1 MPSIAITGGIACGK
15 SLVMSL
21 FASFCEDEK
30 NLCARPFAEIAAGD
44 ELPSDSGAQRLS
56 AYPILDDPIPAF
68 AGMTC
73 LPATTQCPSAVES
86 WKRPA
91 FFDADKEVAYLLDH
105 NPEVAQEISAIF
117 GLEIYNDGG
126 KVDRAQLRSLILSS
140 PHYKKQLEEILHP
153 RLKKI
158 WHPQTIAAQGDNDSI
173 FIADIPLFFENN
185 LAEYFDHVI
194 VVAASEKVQRDRLA
208 QQRHLS
214 REIASALLQLQLPL
228 TEKINHATFV
238 LWNDGTKENLEKQFS
253 LLTHSLFLNMPT
265 TSRSVFKA
273 PPADEGQEANS
284 AQQPSVYKMLDD
296 SSTVRKQPA
305 ATAVDSGNRSSEQ
318 QAIPTPAPL
327 SINELQA
334 LTYHQL
340 LEQHQQLALP
350 TPHDSSRHGLI
361 TAQARHQIFSGG
373 ELTACGILE
382 FSPEN
387 PFLRWP
393 AFNFKPCP
401 EDVVVP
407 VGLLKQ
413 YALRPGLSLQ
423 GKVHI
428 LNNRRLTLETIT
440 TIEGIPLE
448 EWKTPKEF
456 DQLTAAFPTRRL
468 FLEQPNHT
476 NDAARVVDLIAPLGM
491 GQRGLII
498 APPRVG
504 KTMMLKSLA
513 MAILANHPKVH
524 LMLLLVDE
532 RPEEVT
538 DLRTS
543 LACDIFSST
552 FDEPTD
558 RHVQV
563 SELVAERSKRLVELG
578 QDVVVLVDSITRL
591 SRGYNNAI
599 TGKGRTMSG
608 GVDTKGLERPK
619 RFFGSARNVEEGGSL
634 TIIATALIETK
645 SKMDDLIF
653 EEYKGTGNM
662 EIRLDRFLADQR
674 IFPAIH
680 LTQSATRREELLYHP
695 EELELITKLRK
706 QLFELPAAEA
716 MQILI
721 ENIEATGSNAE
732 LLMTGLRGI

>member
-15 SLVMSL
+15 SLAMS
-21 FASFCEDEK
+21 FFKTFCEHQK
-30 NLCARPFAEIAAGD
+30 KSSPRPLAELAAGD
-44 ELPSDSGAQRLS
+44 AMPEASGAQRLS
-56 AYPILDDPIPAF
+56 VYSILNDAST
-68 AGMTC
+68 GT
-73 LPATTQCPSAVES
+73 TTQCTSALEL
-86 WKRPA
+86 WKRVV
-91 FFDADKEVAYLLDH
+91 FFDADKEVAQLLDH
-105 NPEVAQEISAIF
+105 DHEVAQEITHAF
-117 GLEIYNDGG
+117 GASLYNEQG
-126 KVDRAQLRSLILSS
+126 KADRAQLRSLILAS
-140 PHYKKQLEEILHP
+140 PQHKQQLEEILHP

-158 WHPQTIAAQGDNDSI
+158 WHPQAIAAQGDTTSI
-173 FIADIPLFFENN
+173 FIADIPLLFENS

-194 VVAASEKVQRDRLA
+194 VVAASEQVQKDRLA

-214 REIASALLQLQLPL
+214 PETASALLQLQLPL
-228 TEKINHATFV
+228 TEKINRATFV
-238 LWNDGTKENLEKQFS
+238 LWNDGTKENLEKQF
-253 LLTHSLFLNMPT
+253 LLLLHSLFSPMST
-265 TSRSVFKA
+265 TLEEQSLPSTRPLSKLA
-273 PPADEGQEANS
+273 YADEEQGAT
-284 AQQPSVYKMLDD
+284 AHRGGVYKEILDD
-296 SSTVRKQPA
+296 SSTGATQLFA
-305 ATAVDSGNRSSEQ
+305 AEVEFGKRS
-318 QAIPTPAPL
+318 PL
-327 SINELQA
+327 SLNELQS
-334 LTYHQL
+334 LTYPQL
-340 LEQHQQLALP
+340 LERHQQLELP
-350 TPHDSSRHGLI
+350 LPHDSSRHGLI
-361 TAQARHQIFSGG
+361 TAQARHQILSGG
-373 ELTACGILE
+373 ELTVCGILE
-382 FSPEN
+382 FSKEN

-407 VGLLKQ
+407 VVFLKQ
-413 YALRPGLSLQ
+413 YALRPGLSIQ

-428 LNNRRLTLETIT
+428 LNNRRLALESIT

-513 MAILANHPKVH
+513 LAIIANHPKVH

-543 LACDIFSST
+543 LHCDIFSST

-578 QDVVVLVDSITRL
+578 QDVVILVDSITRL
-591 SRGYNNAI
+591 SRGYNNAT

-608 GVDTKGLERPK
+608 GVDAKGLERPK

-634 TIIATALIETK
+634 TIIATALVETK

-695 EELELITKLRK
+695 DELELITKLRR

>member
-1 MPSIAITGGIACGK
+1 
-15 SLVMSL
+15 
-21 FASFCEDEK
+21 
-30 NLCARPFAEIAAGD
+30 
-44 ELPSDSGAQRLS
+44 
-56 AYPILDDPIPAF
+56 
-68 AGMTC
+68 
-73 LPATTQCPSAVES
+73 
-86 WKRPA
+86 
-91 FFDADKEVAYLLDH
+91 
-105 NPEVAQEISAIF
+105 
-117 GLEIYNDGG
+117 
-126 KVDRAQLRSLILSS
+126 
-140 PHYKKQLEEILHP
+140 
-153 RLKKI
+153 
-158 WHPQTIAAQGDNDSI
+158 
-173 FIADIPLFFENN
+173 
-185 LAEYFDHVI
+185 
-194 VVAASEKVQRDRLA
+194 
-208 QQRHLS
+208 
-214 REIASALLQLQLPL
+214 
-228 TEKINHATFV
+228 
-238 LWNDGTKENLEKQFS
+238 
-253 LLTHSLFLNMPT
+253 
-265 TSRSVFKA
+265 
-273 PPADEGQEANS
+273 
-284 AQQPSVYKMLDD
+284 
-296 SSTVRKQPA
+296 
-305 ATAVDSGNRSSEQ
+305 
-318 QAIPTPAPL
+318 
-327 SINELQA
+327 
-334 LTYHQL
+334 
-340 LEQHQQLALP
+340 
-350 TPHDSSRHGLI
+350 
-361 TAQARHQIFSGG
+361 
-373 ELTACGILE
+373 
-382 FSPEN
+382 
-387 PFLRWP
+387 
-393 AFNFKPCP
+393 
-401 EDVVVP
+401 
-407 VGLLKQ
+407 
-413 YALRPGLSLQ
+413 
-423 GKVHI
+423 
-428 LNNRRLTLETIT
+428 
-440 TIEGIPLE
+440 
-448 EWKTPKEF
+448 
-456 DQLTAAFPTRRL
+456 
-468 FLEQPNHT
+468 
-476 NDAARVVDLIAPLGM
+476 M